1 MYALMHFL
9 RPLMDAPSPHAHQ
22 PNDWPALGAGLL
34 CLAHGLPQWLSPCV
48 NNRKRSRLHR
58 PSFRKD
64 TPAAEA
70 AAPAAIAG
78 WPATRYEQNVSV
90 CTEMVLRMSDP
101 ASSRPKT
108 IATIDGWPV
117 NVADLSEAV
126 TAIVQSARRRESFSV
141 FTLNLDHLDKLRR
154 SSRFREAYAKA
165 RYITADGAPIALLA
179 ARQGARVAR
188 APGSDLIAPLAL
200 AAAQHGVPVY
210 LYGTTADVLTSAA
223 AHLTKLAG
231 RDLRIAGL
239 ESPRHGFDPE
249 GAEANAALDRI
260 AASGAGLCLVALG
273 APKQELFA
281 AHAVERNI
289 NVGFV
294 CIGAGLDFLA
304 GAQTRAP
311 AFMQRYGMEWAWRLA
326 TNPRR
331 LVTRYARCALILAE
345 ITVLKAMKE
354 RFLRALAG

>member
-1 MYALMHFL
+1 M
-9 RPLMDAPSPHAHQ
+9 
-22 PNDWPALGAGLL
+22 
-34 CLAHGLPQWLSPCV
+34 C
-48 NNRKRSRLHR
+48 
-58 PSFRKD
+58 
-64 TPAAEA
+64 AEL
-70 AAPAAIAG
+70 
-78 WPATRYEQNVSV
+78 VK
-90 CTEMVLRMSDP
+90 RMSDLT
-101 ASSRPKT
+101 SSRPQT

-117 NVADLSEAV
+117 NVADLDEAV
-126 TAIVQSARRRESFSV
+126 DAIIQSAKRGESFSV

-165 RYITADGAPIALLA
+165 RYVTADGAPIALLA
-179 ARQGARVAR
+179 ARQGARITR
-188 APGSDLIAPLAL
+188 TTGSDLIAPLAL
-200 AAAQHGVPVY
+200 AAAQHALPVY
-210 LYGTTADVLTSAA
+210 LYGTTTDVLASAA

-231 RDLRIAGL
+231 RDLRIAGA

-249 GAEANAALDRI
+249 GAEADAALDRI

-304 GAQTRAP
+304 GTQTRAP

-331 LVTRYARCALILAE
+331 LATRYARCALVLAE
-345 ITVLKAMKE
+345 IMLLAPMKE
-354 RFLRALAG
+354 RFLRTLSE